1 MRISSEELQHAI
13 DLITKLNPKPIGDS
27 GPQLY
32 KNQNIILEFL
42 VEQNE
47 VGLFNVSLMKGN
59 AELRLSST
67 MMDKLEQ
74 LRKAR
79 CHGAEKDSHGYL
91 KSKMDAAVWFIE
103 MIRMRENSMLLS
115 MQSIV
120 QLQPEYF
127 RSGDPKQLR
136 PMGLRDISA
145 ITGFDVSTISRV
157 TSTKY
162 AQTDFGVVHL
172 KSLFN
177 QGIANAYGDL
187 VTNKEIMDALSS
199 IVAEE
204 DKNYPIS
211 DQEIVTKLATKGYV
225 LARRTVAKYRE
236 ILHLPAAK
244 MRKGL

>member
-1 MRISSEELQHAI
+1 
-13 DLITKLNPKPIGDS
+13 
-27 GPQLY
+27 
-32 KNQNIILEFL
+32 
-42 VEQNE
+42 
-47 VGLFNVSLMKGN
+47 
-59 AELRLSST
+59 
-67 MMDKLEQ
+67 
-74 LRKAR
+74 
-79 CHGAEKDSHGYL
+79 
-91 KSKMDAAVWFIE
+91 MDAAVWFIE

-136 PMGLRDISA
+136 PMGLKDIAA

-172 KSLFN
+172 KSLFH
-177 QGIANAYGDL
+177 QGIANADGDL
-187 VTNKEIMDALSS
+187 VTNKEIMDALSN

-211 DQEIVTKLATKGYV
+211 DQDIVAKLATKGYV

-244 MRKGL
+244 MRKGQ